1 MPVATGDRPLE
12 AVRRDTID
20 QLILSYGHGVLSL
33 EAFERRLDAA
43 MDAKSHEA
51 LLALTN
57 DLDEVVEPRY
67 TQKKQ
72 VEFTLYSDGDAV
84 AEDDFMVHIF
94 SGCRRANAW
103 NVSPRIKMVN
113 IFGGG
118 ELDFTQAK
126 FAARKTRITM
136 LCLFGGATFYVPEGV
151 NVVSKAICIFGGVH
165 NRAPAS
171 SDPNAP
177 LLVIEGLMLF
187 GGAHIKLK
195 RSFKERC
202 MEFAD
207 SVRSMFS

>member
-1 MPVATGDRPLE
+1 MPVAAGDRPLE

-51 LLALTN
+51 LLALTK
-57 DLDEVVEPRY
+57 DLDDIVEPRY

-72 VEFTLYSDGDAV
+72 TEFTLYSVSDDV
-84 AEDDFMVHIF
+84 PEDDWMVHIF
-94 SGCRRANAW
+94 GGSQRQHAW
-103 NVSPRIKMVN
+103 NVPRRIRMVN

-151 NVVSKAICIFGGVH
+151 NAVSKAICIFGGVH
-165 NRAPAS
+165 NSAPSS

-177 LLVIEGLMLF
+177 MLVIEGLMLF

-195 RSFKERC
+195 RSFRERC

-207 SVRSMFS
+207 SVRSMFG